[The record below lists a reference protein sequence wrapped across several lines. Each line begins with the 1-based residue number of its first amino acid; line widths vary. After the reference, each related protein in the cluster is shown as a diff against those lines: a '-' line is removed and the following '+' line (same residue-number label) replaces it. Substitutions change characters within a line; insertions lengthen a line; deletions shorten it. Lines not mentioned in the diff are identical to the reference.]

1 MSTIFDKNRCYRE
14 TVEKDIILHFAHLSV
29 VWLKRSR
36 SSLRS
41 FLCPVDVD
49 WKTPVCARG
58 ITSETGSSVKIA
70 FILGFGDPRGSSDHT
85 LKTTV
90 LSFLLEQQCRATP
103 WTSKSFYLLGG
114 KNWNSS
120 WNLQMWTLFSGFFF
134 LFLFN
139 SISIMKLVNISFL
152 KGSLLQVLIHGYWCL
167 FLEPFTIM
175 EIA

>member
-1 MSTIFDKNRCYRE
+1 MLTWVPFWIKIG
-14 TVEKDIILHFAHLSV
+14 VIEKQSRRTSSYVLHISV

-49 WKTPVCARG
+49 WETPVCARG

-120 WNLQMWTLFSGFFF
+120 WN
-134 LFLFN
+134 FLFN

-152 KGSLLQVLIHGYWCL
+152 KGYLLQVLIHGYWCL